1 MASRARTLVS
11 LLLIGGVVGGSTWLT
26 LWALQSPLT
35 VQRFLVRLV
44 VISLII
50 FLAILFVRYFSLL
63 WFAFLQLLEKTMR
76 PQRTDVPLPPVS
88 VIVPAYNEGTVL
100 ESAIDALLR
109 IDYPTFE
116 IIVVDDG
123 STDDTLAIAQRWE
136 GRHGGVEIRVFS
148 KANGGKA
155 TALNT
160 GIAQARYGFV
170 LCMDADSAIAPD
182 TLREAMPHFED
193 ASVGAV
199 AGNVKVVNRVNW
211 LTRLQAL
218 EYIEGLNMPRR
229 AQGFIAAVNI
239 VPGPV
244 GLFRIEA
251 LQEVGGY
258 DNDTFAED
266 ADLTLKLITAGWKIV
281 YEENAIAWTQ
291 APTRVLDL
299 VQQRYR
305 WTRGILQAIRKRKQ
319 ILVQPFPDFP
329 LWLSGVEMG
338 FEGIIWPVLNVYGHL
353 FFALVALLYGMGEL
367 LLYWWILL
375 TLLDLVA
382 ALITVAMEE
391 EELSLVPL
399 AVVYRFFFI
408 LFLDVTKTFAA
419 VEEAFRLGMEWGK
432 LRRLT
437 YREETGVGGP

>member
-1 MASRARTLVS
+1 MATRTRTFISIFIAVT
-11 LLLIGGVVGGSTWLT
+11 IVGASVWLT
-26 LWALQSPLT
+26 VWALMSPLA

-50 FLAILFVRYFSLL
+50 FVAILFARYFSLL
-63 WFAFLQLLEKTMR
+63 WFGFLQLLEKTMR
-76 PQRTDVPLPPVS
+76 LGGEEGPLPPVS
-88 VIVPAYNEGTVL
+88 VIVPAYNEGIVL

-123 STDDTLAIAQRWE
+123 STDNTLSIARRWE
-136 GRHGGVEIRVFS
+136 GLHGSVEVRVFT

-160 GIAQARYGFV
+160 GIAQARYAFV
-170 LCMDADSAIAPD
+170 LCIDADSAIAPD
-182 TLREAMPHFED
+182 SLREAMPHFREE
-193 ASVGAV
+193 SVGAV
-199 AGNVKVVNRVNW
+199 AGNVKVYNRDNW

-281 YEENAIAWTQ
+281 YEENAVAWTE
-291 APTRVLDL
+291 APSRVLDL

-305 WTRGILQAIRKRKQ
+305 WTRGILQAVRKRKK

-329 LWLSGVEMG
+329 LWLSGMQMA
-338 FEGIIWPVLNVYGHL
+338 FEGIVWPLLNVYGHL

-382 ALITVAMEE
+382 ALVTVSMEE
-391 EELSLVPL
+391 ESLSLVPL
-399 AVVYRFFFI
+399 AIVYRFFFI
-408 LFLDVTKTFAA
+408 LFLDVTKAFAA
-419 VEEAFRLGMEWGK
+419 VEEAFSLGMEWGK
-432 LRRLT
+432 LRRIT
-437 YREETGVGGP
+437 YRAENGTSVS

>member
-1 MASRARTLVS
+1 MASRRRTFIS
-11 LLLIGGVVGGSTWLT
+11 LLLTVGVVGGSVWLT
-26 LWALQSPLT
+26 LWALQSPLA

-63 WFAFLQLLEKTMR
+63 WFAFLQLLEKTMQ
-76 PQRTDVPLPPVS
+76 PQRKEVSLPPVS
-88 VIVPAYNEGTVL
+88 VIVPAYNEGAVL

-123 STDDTLAIAQRWE
+123 SSDDTLAVAQRWE
-136 GRHGGVEIRVFS
+136 GQHGGVEVRAFT

-160 GIAQARYGFV
+160 GIAQARYAFV

-182 TLREAMPHFED
+182 TLREAMPHFGD
-193 ASVGAV
+193 PSVGAV
-199 AGNVKVVNRVNW
+199 AGNVKVVNRVNL

-305 WTRGILQAIRKRKQ
+305 WTRGILQAIRKRKR

-329 LWLSGVEMG
+329 LWMSGMEMA
-338 FEGIIWPVLNVYGHL
+338 FEGVLWPVLNVYGHL

-391 EELSLVPL
+391 ESLSLVPL
-399 AVVYRFFFI
+399 AVIYRFFFI

-432 LRRLT
+432 LRRIT
-437 YREETGVGGP
+437 YREQAGIGGP

>member
-1 MASRARTLVS
+1 VASRRRTIVS
-11 LLLIGGVVGGSTWLT
+11 LLLVTSLVAVSAWLAIWT
-26 LWALQSPLT
+26 FTSPMA

-50 FLAILFVRYFSLL
+50 FLAVLFVRYFTLL
-63 WFAFLQLLEKTMR
+63 WFGFLQLLEKTMEFEV
-76 PQRTDVPLPPVS
+76 DDASLPPVS
-88 VIVPAYNEGTVL
+88 IIVPAYNEGAVL
-100 ESAIDALLR
+100 GAAIDALLR

-123 STDDTLAIAQRWE
+123 SSDDTLATAREWE
-136 GRHGGVEIRVFS
+136 GMHGGVAVRVFT

-155 TALNT
+155 TALNA
-160 GIAQARYGFV
+160 GIAQARFDFV
-170 LCMDADSAIAPD
+170 FCMDADSTIAPES
-182 TLREAMPHFED
+182 LRAAMPHFQDEN
-193 ASVGAV
+193 VGAV
-199 AGNVKVVNRVNW
+199 AGNVKVVNRENW

-244 GLFRIEA
+244 GLFRVEA

-266 ADLTLKLITAGWKIV
+266 ADLTFKVSAVGWKII
-281 YEENAIAWTQ
+281 YEENAVAWTQ

-305 WTRGILQAIRKRKQ
+305 WTRGILQAVRKRKG
-319 ILVQPFPDFP
+319 ILLQPFPDFP
-329 LWLSGVEMG
+329 LWLSAWQMA
-338 FEGIIWPVLNVYGHL
+338 FEGVLWPVLNVYGHL
-353 FFALVALLYGMGEL
+353 FFACVALLYGMGEL
-367 LLYWWILL
+367 LLYWWVLL

-382 ALITVAMEE
+382 ALVTVSMEE
-391 EELSLVPL
+391 ESLSLVPL

-408 LFLDVTKTFAA
+408 LFLDVIKTFAA
-419 VEEAFRLGMEWGK
+419 FEELFRLGMDWGK
-432 LRRLT
+432 LGRVAYPT
-437 YREETGVGGP
+437 PGQGGGP

>member
-1 MASRARTLVS
+1 VAATASF
-11 LLLIGGVVGGSTWLT
+11 TW
-26 LWALQSPLT
+26 WALTSPAT

-44 VISLII
+44 LISLII
-50 FLAILFVRYFSLL
+50 FLAILFVRYFALL
-63 WFAFLQLLEKTMR
+63 WFGFLQLLEKTMR
-76 PQRTDVPLPPVS
+76 FEPDDTLLPPVS
-88 VIVPAYNEGTVL
+88 IIVPAYNEGEVL
-100 ESAIDALLR
+100 EEAIDALLR

-123 STDDTLAIAQRWE
+123 SRDDTLAIARRWE
-136 GRHGGVEIRVFS
+136 GRHGGVDVRVFA

-155 TALNT
+155 TALNA

-170 LCMDADSAIAPD
+170 LCMDADSTIAPAS
-182 TLREAMPHFED
+182 LRAAMPHFRDE
-193 ASVGAV
+193 SVGAV
-199 AGNVKVVNRVNW
+199 AGNVKVMNRVNW

-266 ADLTLKLITAGWKIV
+266 ADLTLKLITSGWKIV
-281 YEENAIAWTQ
+281 YEENAVAWTQ
-291 APTRVLDL
+291 APTRMLDL

-305 WTRGILQAIRKRKQ
+305 WTRGILQAVRKRKG
-319 ILVQPFPDFP
+319 ILLQPFPDFP
-329 LWLSGVEMG
+329 LWLSGWEMA
-338 FEGIIWPVLNVYGHL
+338 FEGVVWPALNVYGHL

-367 LLYWWILL
+367 LLYWWVLL
-375 TLLDLVA
+375 TMLDLVA
-382 ALITVAMEE
+382 ALVTVSMEE
-391 EELSLVPL
+391 ESLSLVPL
-399 AVVYRFFFI
+399 AIVYRFFFI

-419 VEEAFRLGMEWGK
+419 LEELFRLGMEWGK
-432 LRRLT
+432 LRRVA
-437 YREETGVGGP
+437 YGETGRASAT